1 MKTEAVKDLN
11 ELPFSLRAPDL
22 ARALNISVSRAYEIM
37 NFQEIPIVRLG
48 RTLIVTKPALR
59 DWLESQQKS

>member
-1 MKTEAVKDLN
+1 MREEAVKDLN
-11 ELPFSLRAPDL
+11 ELPFSMRACDL
-22 ARALNISVSRAYEIM
+22 AKALNVSRSRAYEILNM
-37 NFQEIPIVRLG
+37 PDFPAVRLG